1 MTGRRIVRLETVD
14 AGEITFECPLW
25 CTVPH
30 TPGVNTYSDEIV
42 HYDAGVYV
50 GPEATRESSM
60 AVARAWQPFGDP
72 EQTTPY
78 LSVDITLTVY
88 VGTAEKLEQAAAT
101 LEAFAAEMRALA
113 PKLTELQEEER

>member
-1 MTGRRIVRLETVD
+1 MTGPRIVRLETAD
-14 AGEITFECPLW
+14 RGEITFECPLW

-50 GPEATRESSM
+50 GPEPSRESSM

-72 EQTTPY
+72 EQTVPY
-78 LSVDITLTVY
+78 LAIDVTLTLY
-88 VGTAEKLEQAAAT
+88 AGTAEKLEQAAAT

-113 PKLTELQEEER
+113 PKLVALQGEER